1 VQTEIDRLDTD
12 YDELN
17 MLFFDEVN
25 SACVAIENLDDADIE
40 KHTEMY
46 EVQELKELEK

>member
-1 VQTEIDRLDTD
+1 MQTEIDRLDTD

-17 MLFFDEVN
+17 ILFFDEVN
-25 SACVAIENLDDADIE
+25 RACVEIENLDDADIE

-46 EVQELKELEK
+46 EVQELKELE